1 MFFFHI
7 MAIVV
12 DFVRLNADGVS
23 LREKLREWQTDHLTD
38 KCNDFKVFRSEYLD
52 HLIYSQIPE
61 LLDCQSAIDAGGE
74 EKENVEKIVGYSRGH
89 VLAQLLDNLVNKLN
103 FVAKFAAANVLEE
116 LQGIVS
122 RFWECGKRWEL
133 GNTSNR
139 VGNPTE
145 WFGKISCVIR
155 GAEPAE
161 SLFKVYVKKE

>member
-1 MFFFHI
+1 M
-7 MAIVV
+7 
-12 DFVRLNADGVS
+12 
-23 LREKLREWQTDHLTD
+23 
-38 KCNDFKVFRSEYLD
+38 
-52 HLIYSQIPE
+52 
-61 LLDCQSAIDAGGE
+61 DCQSAIDAGGE

-133 GNTSNR
+133 ENTSNR

-145 WFGKISCVIR
+145 WFSKISCVIR